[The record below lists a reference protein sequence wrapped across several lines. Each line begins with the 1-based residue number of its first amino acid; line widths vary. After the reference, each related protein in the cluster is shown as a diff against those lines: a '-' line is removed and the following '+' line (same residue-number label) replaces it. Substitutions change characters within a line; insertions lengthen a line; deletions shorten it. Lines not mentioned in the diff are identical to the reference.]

1 MKFKNLA
8 MAMAITAMPMAIMA
22 QNKVL
27 GAGIKAENM
36 DLSVKP
42 GADFYQ
48 YACGGWIKN
57 NPLPAAY
64 SRYGSFDKLAE
75 DNNKKINSILTD
87 LSGKRNTPG
96 SLEIGRAHV

>member
-42 GADFYQ
+42 GTDFYQ
-48 YACGGWIKN
+48 YAC
-57 NPLPAAY
+57 
-64 SRYGSFDKLAE
+64 DK
-75 DNNKKINSILTD
+75 
-87 LSGKRNTPG
+87 
-96 SLEIGRAHV
+96 

>member
-8 MAMAITAMPMAIMA
+8 MAMAITAMPMVSMA

-42 GADFYQ
+42 GTDFYL

-75 DNNKKINSILTD
+75 DNSKNIHSILAD
-87 LSGKRNTPG
+87 LF
-96 SLEIGRAHV
+96 A